1 MSYNVDEIY
10 KQKLT
15 TIDGALSL
23 IKSNDFI
30 VCGLAAAE
38 PRELLSQLHTI
49 GENNV
54 RGVVLSNTLPLA
66 NYEFIVSDKYKD
78 VIMNDSWFYSGAQR
92 KAQHAAQGNVS
103 YQPNHLS
110 LSLTKRLYAM
120 KDRRKILFVVCSP
133 MDKHGNVSLSL
144 SNTYEMQL
152 LTECPDTIIIAEIN
166 KNYPRT
172 FGDNQV
178 HISKFAAIV
187 ETTYDVPELPNAP
200 INSKDEKIGKFIA
213 DLVEDDSTIQLGI
226 GGIPNAVAIALKGK
240 KNLGIHTEMFT
251 DGMIDLL
258 ESGTVNNSKKSI
270 HKNKCVC
277 TFALGTRRLYDFI
290 DDNPAVEFLQGRYT
304 NSPYVV
310 GQNHKMV
317 SINTTLE
324 VDLTGQCC
332 SETIG
337 YKQFSSTGGQA
348 DTAIGAQL
356 CKDGKSFIAVY
367 STVDLKD
374 KDGNVKTISKIVPT
388 LNEGATVSLSRNDVH
403 FVVTEYGV
411 ADLRGI
417 SVKERVERLINIA
430 HPDFRDYLRE
440 EAMKMAYL

>member
-1 MSYNVDEIY
+1 MSNSVKDIYNS
-10 KQKLT
+10 KLT
-15 TIDGALSL
+15 NIEGALKL

-30 VCGLAAAE
+30 VCGLAASE
-38 PRELLSQLHTI
+38 PRELLKSLHTI
-49 GENNV
+49 GDFGVENI
-54 RGVVLSNTLPLA
+54 VVSNTLPLY
-66 NYEFIVSDKYKD
+66 NYEFITSDKYKD
-78 VIMNDSWFYSGAQR
+78 IIQNDSWFYSGAQR
-92 KAQHAAQGNVS
+92 KAQHSGLTNVS

-120 KDRRKILFVVCSP
+120 KDRRKVLFVVCSP

-152 LTECPDTIIIAEIN
+152 LVECPDTIIIAEIN
-166 KNYPRT
+166 ENYPRT

-178 HISKFAAIV
+178 HISKFSAVV
-187 ETTYDVPELPNAP
+187 ETNYDVPELPNAP
-200 INSKDEKIGKFIA
+200 INEKDEIIGKYIA
-213 DLVEDDSTIQLGI
+213 NLVEDESTIQLGI

-240 KNLGIHTEMFT
+240 KDLGIHTEMFT

-258 ESGTVNNSKKSI
+258 DSNTVNNSKKSI
-270 HKNKCVC
+270 HRNKCVC
-277 TFALGTRRLYDFI
+277 TFALGTKRLYDFL
-290 DDNPAVEFLQGRYT
+290 DDNPSVEFLQGKYT
-304 NSPYVV
+304 NNPYVV

-348 DTAIGAQL
+348 DTAIGAQI

-374 KDGNVKTISKIVPT
+374 KDGNIKKVSKIVPM
-388 LNEGATVSLSRNDVH
+388 LKEGATVSLSRNDVH
-403 FVVTEYGV
+403 YVVTEYGV
-411 ADLRGI
+411 ADLRGV
-417 SVKERVERLINIA
+417 SVKERVLRLINIA
-430 HPDFRDYLRE
+430 HPDFRESLTKSAKE
-440 EAMKMAYL
+440 MAYI

>member
-1 MSYNVDEIY
+1 MSINEIY
-10 KQKLT
+10 KSKVMS
-15 TIDGALSL
+15 IEEALL
-23 IKSNDFI
+23 KIKSNDFI
-30 VCGLAAAE
+30 VCGLAASE
-38 PRELLSQLHTI
+38 PRELLKNIHTI
-49 GENNV
+49 GDN
-54 RGVVLSNTLPLA
+54 GVKGVTLSNTLPLY
-66 NYEFIVSDKYKD
+66 NYEFITSDKYKD

-92 KAQHAAQGNVS
+92 KAQHSSQGNVS

-120 KDRRKILFVVCSP
+120 KDRRKVLFVVCSP

-152 LTECPDTIIIAEIN
+152 LTECEDAVIIAEVN
-166 KNYPRT
+166 ENYPRT

-178 HISKFAAIV
+178 HISRFEAIV
-187 ETTYDVPELPNAP
+187 ETDYEVPVLPNMP
-200 INSKDEKIGKFIA
+200 INEKDEKIGKFIA

-226 GGIPNAVAIALKGK
+226 GGIPNAVAIALKDK

-251 DGMIDLL
+251 DGMIDLI
-258 ESGTVNNSKKSI
+258 EAGAVNNSKKSI
-270 HKNKCVC
+270 HRNKCIC
-277 TFALGTRRLYDFI
+277 TFALGTKRLYDFVN
-290 DDNPAVEFLQGRYT
+290 DNPAVEFLQGKYT

-356 CKDGKSFIAVY
+356 CKEGKSFIALY
-367 STVDLKD
+367 STVDTKD
-374 KDGNVKTISKIVPT
+374 KDGNIKTISKIVPM
-388 LNEGATVSLSRNDVH
+388 LKEGATVSLSRNDVH

-411 ADLRGI
+411 ADLRGV
-417 SVKERVERLINIA
+417 SVMERVERLIAIA
-430 HPDFRDYLRE
+430 HPDFRE
-440 EAMKMAYL
+440 ELKEQAKAMAYL